1 MLDFAELG
9 ATVVTSAHF
18 SLSVAGNGDTD
29 WNFEGM
35 DRMFAWMCLVAMG
48 VWGGCGLRQGNAT
61 LRDYTGLDGC
71 GWVLE
76 SGGEVLEPLNLEDFL
91 DAPED
96 GMRLEVECDVAENV
110 FSICMVGPMVVLTSC
125 ELVR

>member
-1 MLDFAELG
+1 MDEHEDG
-9 ATVVTSAHF
+9 APSGAPFFLQNLV
-18 SLSVAGNGDTD
+18 
-29 WNFEGM
+29 GM
-35 DRMFAWMCLVAMG
+35 NVRLVWFWIVAMG
-48 VWGGCGLRQGNAT
+48 LCGGCSLRSGNAT

-76 SGGEVLEPLNLEDFL
+76 SGGEVLEPINLESFL

-96 GMRLEVECDVAENV
+96 GMRLEVEYDFAENV

-125 ELVR
+125 EPVR

>member
-1 MLDFAELG
+1 MDEHEDG
-9 ATVVTSAHF
+9 APSGAPLF
-18 SLSVAGNGDTD
+18 LQ
-29 WNFEGM
+29 NFGSM
-35 DRMFAWMCLVAMG
+35 NKRLATWLVVAMG
-48 VWGGCGLRQGNAT
+48 LCCGCSLRGGNAT

-76 SGGEVLEPLNLEDFL
+76 SGGEVLEPTNLESFL

-96 GMRLEVECDVAENV
+96 GMWLEVDCDLAENV

-125 ELVR
+125 EPVR

>member
-1 MLDFAELG
+1 MDEHEDG
-9 ATVVTSAHF
+9 APSGAPF
-18 SLSVAGNGDTD
+18 FLQ
-29 WNFEGM
+29 NFGSM
-35 DRMFAWMCLVAMG
+35 NTRLATWLLVAMG
-48 VWGGCGLRQGNAT
+48 LCSGCSLRGGNAT

-76 SGGEVLEPLNLEDFL
+76 SGGEVLEPINLESFL

-96 GMRLEVECDVAENV
+96 GIRLEVEYDLAENV

-125 ELVR
+125 EPVR

>member
-1 MLDFAELG
+1 M
-9 ATVVTSAHF
+9 
-18 SLSVAGNGDTD
+18 
-29 WNFEGM
+29 
-35 DRMFAWMCLVAMG
+35 
-48 VWGGCGLRQGNAT
+48 
-61 LRDYTGLDGC
+61 
-71 GWVLE
+71 
-76 SGGEVLEPLNLEDFL
+76 EPLNLEDFL